1 MKTNQHDESL
11 VSNETAQR
19 MVAGFVARILNDL
32 VEIFPASRNRTP
44 DEQKRWMKVWTRALA
59 QGGVVSPEIA
69 QLGLDRAGLYPSLH
83 MISPGLFVQWC
94 TEELIK
100 KMGIPEQDEI
110 FKALVSYQSENFTR
124 VNKFAWWCIRNI
136 DMYRFKKA
144 TTKEAEKLLTPVYE
158 RMIKFALHGGDF
170 EEQPKAI
177 TQVRDVEW
185 TPELEKQAD
194 DGLAKAKELVG
205 GA

>member
-1 MKTNQHDESL
+1 
-11 VSNETAQR
+11 

-44 DEQKRWMKVWTRALA
+44 EEQKRWMKVWTRALA
-59 QGGVVSPEIA
+59 QGGVVTHEIA
-69 QLGLDRAGLYPSLH
+69 QLGIDRAGLYPSLH
-83 MISPGLFVQWC
+83 MISPGMFVQWC
-94 TEELIK
+94 KEELVN

-144 TTKEAEKLLTPVYE
+144 NTKEAEKLLTPVYE
-158 RMIKFALHGGDF
+158 RLIKHALHGGDF
-170 EEQPKAI
+170 GEQPKAI
-177 TQVRDVEW
+177 TQAQDVEW

>member
-1 MKTNQHDESL
+1 
-11 VSNETAQR
+11 

-44 DEQKRWMKVWTRALA
+44 EEQKRWMKVWTRALA

-83 MISPGLFVQWC
+83 MISPGMFVQWC
-94 TEELIK
+94 KEELVK

-110 FKALVSYQSENFTR
+110 FKTMVSYQSENFTR
-124 VNKFAWWCIRNI
+124 VNKYAWWCIRNI
-136 DMYRFKKA
+136 DLFRFKKA
-144 TTKEAEKLLTPVYE
+144 NTKEAQKLLEPVYE
-158 RMIKFALHGGDF
+158 RLIKHALHGGDF
-170 EEQPKAI
+170 GEQPKAI
-177 TQVRDVEW
+177 TQAQDVEW